1 MKGMNNK
8 WKELERI
15 AQNRVGW
22 RMLLRASYAPSRGL
36 TGISNRFDSIKI
48 KPNNLVTL
56 KRDVVLNQLRSSFG
70 VNVLMVCS
78 FQNDKPAKLSEIR
91 LCLNPSLEFIDCPI
105 SGNKNDYQQFS
116 NSFYHQNIYH
126 NPVCKS
132 SLPWLYQSP
141 ICYNQSS
148 ILLFYNAPC
157 PEELIFPDFN

>member
-1 MKGMNNK
+1 MKHSLSFNKINYVMMNC
-8 WKELERI
+8 
-15 AQNRVGW
+15 
-22 RMLLRASYAPSRGL
+22 MS
-36 TGISNRFDSIKI
+36 RFDSIKI

>member
-1 MKGMNNK
+1 MISSLLSHNYCNRLIIINHFKYILNSIGS
-8 WKELERI
+8 WLASIYITTELFTLVKVGEKERI
-15 AQNRVGW
+15 
-22 RMLLRASYAPSRGL
+22 
-36 TGISNRFDSIKI
+36 
-48 KPNNLVTL
+48 
-56 KRDVVLNQLRSSFG
+56 RDVVLNQLRSSFG